1 MAAPL
6 LVLVPPSEAK
16 TPGGTLQGSVGTFDD
31 ALGDERR
38 RVIEALIGAV
48 NRSTTRRQEILLNAR
63 GPLLERA
70 LETMKHLGDERVPRF
85 AAWQRYSGVVWSHLD
100 PASLATTLRRRLLI
114 PSSLYGV
121 TTAEDRIAD
130 FRLKMNVGIPPLGT
144 MATFWKPKITTVLAA
159 HSKRSTIVN
168 LLPLEHEAAIDVG
181 ELMRTRDV
189 VRVQFINGVG
199 GTTVGHDAKAVKGI
213 LARTLLIEGLEALQS
228 FEWQGWRS
236 VPVNGDFHIV
246 SPAQRTLDGWV
257 TKAKKAEDQTLRGMT

>member
-16 TPGGTLQGSVGTFDD
+16 TPGGTLRDSVGTFDD

-48 NRSTTRRQEILLNAR
+48 IQSTSRRQEILLNAR

-70 LETMKHLGDERVPRF
+70 LETTKRLGDERVPRL
-85 AAWQRYSGVVWSHLD
+85 AAWRRYSGVVWSHLG
-100 PASLATTLRRRLLI
+100 SETLAPTLRRRLLI
-114 PSSLYGV
+114 PSSIYGI

-130 FRLKMNVGIPPLGT
+130 FRLKMNVGVPRLGT
-144 MATFWKPKITTVLAA
+144 MATFWKPKVTMVLAA
-159 HSKRSTIVN
+159 HSARSTIVN

-181 ELMRTRDV
+181 ELMRTRAV
-189 VRVQFINGVG
+189 VRVQFIDGVG
-199 GTTVGHDAKAVKGI
+199 GTTVGHDAKAVKGV

-236 VPVNGDFHIV
+236 VPVDDAFHIV

-257 TKAKKAEDQTLRGMT
+257 TKVKKAKN